1 MLKGRSMTR
10 RTAPPGLAEGARRRA
25 GRWAR
30 SIAVPASILLVALVG
45 CSPEWHADS
54 ADREVNGILTDYQAK
69 VLANREESVVYPKP
83 AAPEERPDE
92 VADPAAPPR
101 LVTLAEALAL
111 AFSASRDFKLQ
122 TESLYLEGLG
132 YSLTRYNFGPIL
144 NSTISYLWNKGQ
156 GVPDSDSLAGTFG
169 VRQILP
175 TGGTLSLDSG
185 LRSNAVGVGQANGTA
200 GDGDIGSNVA
210 ISLRQPLLRGAG
222 AEVAYEQLTQGERN
236 VVYAVR
242 SFELFRQDF
251 AIRVTGSY
259 YQLVSRKLQ
268 LANDEQNYKDAVFD
282 RKKAEALRQVD
293 RYREED
299 VFLARRREVD
309 AEDAL
314 LVARTDYQV
323 ALEDFRILVGL
334 PRGTRIDIVD
344 DQPPFEPVTVDPD
357 SAVAAATVNR
367 LDLHTQRDQ
376 LEDAER
382 QVRLARNALLPDL
395 DLAAGAGLDG
405 EGSSLRRAAPDRSNA
420 SVGLTFTVPLDRKAE
435 RNGYRASLISLER
448 TRRGLEQFEDEL
460 RRDILNSVR
469 ELGQI
474 EKRIQIQTDQ
484 IERERRAVAVTQVR
498 YEAGDAETRDVLD
511 ARQGLTSA
519 QNALIDLK
527 VQHFTRRIQLLRDVG
542 VFFVGDDGS
551 WRGDGKVTEREAPTP

>member
-132 YSLTRYNFGPIL
+132 YSLTGYNFGPIL

-156 GVPDSDSLAGTFG
+156 GVPDSDSIPGTFG

>member
-1 MLKGRSMTR
+1 MSNRLA
-10 RTAPPGLAEGARRRA
+10 RTA
-25 GRWAR
+25 
-30 SIAVPASILLVALVG
+30 LVALLVSAAPSA
-45 CSPEWHADS
+45 CSPSWYAES

-69 VLANREESVVYPKP
+69 VLADREGTVVYPKLVP
-83 AAPEERPDE
+83 PESQSEG
-92 VADPAAPPR
+92 ADGSVVVDSSEPPR
-101 LVTLAEALAL
+101 LVTLNEALGL
-111 AFSASRDFKLQ
+111 AFTASRDFKLQ

-144 NSTISYLWNKGQ
+144 NSTISYLWNK
-156 GVPDSDSLAGTFG
+156 SDGSPNSDTLAGTFG

-175 TGGTLSLDSG
+175 TGGTVSLDSG
-185 LRSNAVGVGQANGTA
+185 LRTSALGA
-200 GDGDIGSNVA
+200 GSPIGAIDEGEIGSNVA

-222 AEVAYEQLTQGERN
+222 SEVAYESLTQGERN

-251 AIRVTGSY
+251 AIRVTGAY

-314 LVARTDYQV
+314 LVARTDYQL

-344 DQPPFEPVTVDPD
+344 DQPPFEPVRVEPE

-367 LDLHTQRDQ
+367 LDLHTERDQ

-382 QVRLARNALLPDL
+382 QVRLARNDLLPDL
-395 DLAAGAGLDG
+395 DLAASAGL
-405 EGSSLRRAAPDRSNA
+405 EGSGSSIRKALPDRDDAN
-420 SVGLTFTVPLDRKAE
+420 VGLTFTLPLDQQAE
-435 RNGYRASLISLER
+435 RNSYRASLISLER
-448 TRRGLEQFEDEL
+448 SRRNLERFEDEL

-469 ELGQI
+469 ELQQI

-511 ARQGLTSA
+511 ARQGLTTA

-527 VQHFTRRIQLLRDVG
+527 VQHFTQRIQLLRNIG
-542 VFFVGDDGS
+542 VFFVDDNGIWKSDGS
-551 WRGDGKVTEREAPTP
+551 APSGDAGRNDTPQENATP